1 MIRRNIQTTSLEVI
15 LNNITKFMYFVKLH
29 YGLSFVP
36 PDKVTDMF
44 ENTVLEYLD
53 ANKNKE
59 DFSETAQEI
68 KDLVAYF

>member
-1 MIRRNIQTTSLEVI
+1 
-15 LNNITKFMYFVKLH
+15 MYFVKLH

-44 ENTVLEYLD
+44 ENTVLEYLN

-68 KDLVAYF
+68 EDLVAYF